1 LDHNSQRKP
10 DTQWRGIF
18 PIVVTP
24 FTPGYELDESSLRR
38 VVRFCLEAGAGGLVG
53 PANASE
59 FSTLSDDERRRW
71 IEIVVSEAGG
81 RVPVLASV
89 TCGHALP
96 AVALSQHAQRVG
108 ASGVMSMPPHVLH
121 PDAEGCYRYYAAL
134 DAALDIPIMI
144 QNYIGPIGTPMSA
157 ELMARM
163 CRSLSHVN
171 YIKEETTPS
180 PRMLS
185 QTMAAAGSDC
195 QGVFGG
201 QAGQYLLDEYRRG
214 AVGNMPACPT
224 TDLLQS
230 VWNRL
235 EAGDEPGGRGL
246 FNRILPLINY
256 ERLHGVALY
265 KALLHRRGVIAC
277 QTMRI
282 PGQELDD
289 QDRVELEA
297 ILVDI
302 EPLYQV

>member
-1 LDHNSQRKP
+1 
-10 DTQWRGIF
+10 
-18 PIVVTP
+18 
-24 FTPGYELDESSLRR
+24 
-38 VVRFCLEAGAGGLVG
+38 
-53 PANASE
+53 
-59 FSTLSDDERRRW
+59 
-71 IEIVVSEAGG
+71 
-81 RVPVLASV
+81 
-89 TCGHALP
+89 
-96 AVALSQHAQRVG
+96 
-108 ASGVMSMPPHVLH
+108 MSMPPHVLH
-121 PDAEGCYRYYAAL
+121 PNAEGCYSYYAAL
-134 DAALDIPIMI
+134 DAGLDIPIMI

-224 TDLLQS
+224 TDLLTS
-230 VWNRL
+230 VWKRL
-235 EAGDEPGGRGL
+235 EVGDELGARGL

-265 KALLHRRGVIAC
+265 KAMLYRRGVIAC
-277 QTMRI
+277 QAMRI
-282 PGQELDD
+282 PGQELDE

-302 EPLYQV
+302 EPLYRV